1 MHTKQFQITPPP
13 RQIVVPLHQQEQRF
27 PLRPHYQ
34 NIYAQQPHR
43 QLYNQQYQQQQPQYV
58 LQNHQFH
65 QHPGLYSS
73 DGILAQVA
81 QPSNRDHKTKI
92 HQALP
97 GGNGEVEI
105 NLSYSSEVCH
115 LL

>member
-1 MHTKQFQITPPP
+1 MRTKQFQITPPP